1 MPVMSAIEGAFCR
14 SALWESLAKRVVL
27 PWVLDGYPLSGEVLE
42 IGGGSGAMASGVV
55 HRFPDI
61 HLTVTD
67 VDVNMVKRAR
77 EVLSSHREAHVEVA
91 DVTALPFDTAR
102 FDVVTSYLMLHHVI
116 NWADALTEI
125 GRVLKPGGVLIGY
138 DLTNTRLAR
147 LIHTVD
153 RSPHR
158 ILAADEL
165 SDGLT
170 AAGFS
175 AVHLRQS
182 ARDHLMRFHAVNP
195 SRT

>member
-14 SALWESLAKRVVL
+14 SAPWESFARRVVL
-27 PWVLDGYPLSGEVLE
+27 PWVLDGYALSGEVLE
-42 IGGGSGAMASGVV
+42 VGGGSGAMASGVV

-67 VDVNMVKRAR
+67 VDVHMVNRAR
-77 EVLSSHREAHVEVA
+77 ARLSSNREAHVEVA
-91 DVTALPFDTAR
+91 DVTGLPFDTGR

-125 GRVLKPGGVLIGY
+125 GRVLKPGGVFIGY
-138 DLTNTRLAR
+138 DLTNTRIAR

-158 ILAADEL
+158 ILAPDEL

-175 AVHLRQS
+175 AVQTRPS
-182 ARDHLMRFHAVNP
+182 VRDHLMRFRASKP
-195 SRT
+195 SWT